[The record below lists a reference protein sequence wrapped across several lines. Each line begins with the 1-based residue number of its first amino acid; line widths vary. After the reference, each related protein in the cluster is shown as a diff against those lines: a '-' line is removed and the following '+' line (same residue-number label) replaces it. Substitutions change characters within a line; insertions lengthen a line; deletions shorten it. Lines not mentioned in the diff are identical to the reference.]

1 MIITSYSSAQL
12 AMRKHISS
20 KSSFTRADFKAPYDQ
35 WFYADTRTP
44 VIFTAADGIEYIIA
58 DGDTLSKI
66 DNVPFTLHNL
76 PITTNEYP
84 SIVYAINTRTNL
96 AHIVIAKSNK
106 PCVQNL
112 NLKMI
117 DRTKE

>member
-20 KSSFTRADFKAPYDQ
+20 KSSFTRADFKVPYDQ

-44 VIFTAADGIEYIIA
+44 VIFSAADGTEYIIA

-76 PITTNEYP
+76 PITTNDYP

-96 AHIVIAKSNK
+96 AHIVIAKDEQALRSK
-106 PCVQNL
+106 L
-112 NLKMI
+112 ESEH
-117 DRTKE
+117 D